1 MRINIY
7 INYFFFFVCLFGPII
22 IFSQSRNLEIRDSL
36 LEQLKLQ
43 IKPEEQFE
51 ILTEV
56 CNTYVYTSQ
65 SDSIFYYSNQMK
77 ELAQRLKCDSLYG
90 TALAYEGCAFSMT
103 KETDTA
109 ISRYFESL
117 SILEKGN
124 YYYRKSFVLKQIA
137 FVFRDLK
144 DYTSSLAYLN
154 KAKIYL
160 PDGILPNRVYTNL
173 ADAYIGIMEIDSALI
188 YAQKA
193 HRITNKHE
201 DSYGYCRSLY
211 LLGIIYIEK
220 QFPDLGLT
228 YLNECLKFSRDQQI
242 VPTQITSLAK
252 MAQYELKQQ
261 HFAIA
266 KSYALQSVAISKQ
279 QMQKSSLLE
288 DYHVLAD
295 IYIKE
300 NKKDSFLFY
309 QQLKSQ
315 LEQSFEAESFVNNL
329 QQHKINQFLL
339 EQEQTTKNQKAA
351 LAYKQKVQYSLILL
365 IIICLLAFIMIFSS
379 TFLAN
384 MKVISFMSTLI
395 ILSSFEFISL
405 LFHPILEEITH
416 HSPWQML
423 LMLSL
428 MAIIFIPAK
437 QKLEEYMNRIFE
449 ARIRSAKLKYAQK
462 YMNEMN

>member
-1 MRINIY
+1 MH
-7 INYFFFFVCLFGPII
+7 
-22 IFSQSRNLEIRDSL
+22 
-36 LEQLKLQ
+36 K
-43 IKPEEQFE
+43 
-51 ILTEV
+51 
-56 CNTYVYTSQ
+56 
-65 SDSIFYYSNQMK
+65 
-77 ELAQRLKCDSLYG
+77 
-90 TALAYEGCAFSMT
+90 
-103 KETDTA
+103 
-109 ISRYFESL
+109 
-117 SILEKGN
+117 
-124 YYYRKSFVLKQIA
+124 
-137 FVFRDLK
+137 
-144 DYTSSLAYLN
+144 
-154 KAKIYL
+154 
-160 PDGILPNRVYTNL
+160 
-173 ADAYIGIMEIDSALI
+173 
-188 YAQKA
+188 
-193 HRITNKHE
+193 ITNKHE

-211 LLGIIYIEK
+211 LLGIIYIHK

-252 MAQYELKQQ
+252 IAQYELKQQ

-288 DYHVLAD
+288 DYHILAD

-423 LMLSL
+423 MMLSL